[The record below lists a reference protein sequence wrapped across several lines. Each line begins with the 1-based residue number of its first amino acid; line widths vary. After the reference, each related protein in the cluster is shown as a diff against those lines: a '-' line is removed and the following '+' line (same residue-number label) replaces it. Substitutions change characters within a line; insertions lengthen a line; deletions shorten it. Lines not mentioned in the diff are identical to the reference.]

1 MNYKGI
7 QWNHLPKILERSVS
21 SAHLAEHLH
30 GKILFR
36 GDQNQNIN
44 LNDSR
49 CQWTGMRAGRDG
61 LPCLCTVVRTMN
73 NRLRR
78 DGSVDETSEIPFRW
92 WKVVRNDSKETLR
105 LFCQDRM
112 CAGFVPSTGCFFVK
126 QLIVTVIYFI

>member
-7 QWNHLPKILERSVS
+7 QWNHLPQILERSVS

-92 WKVVRNDSKETLR
+92 WKVVRNDSKAGKER
-105 LFCQDRM
+105 LGYFAWIE
-112 CAGFVPSTGCFFVK
+112 CALDLFLPQVVF
-126 QLIVTVIYFI
+126 L